1 MSPDHPS
8 PPQALEL
15 TLFAK
20 LFAAVAEEMGIV
32 LHKSAFSPNIKE
44 RRDFSCAVFTCRGE
58 LLAQAAHIPVHLG
71 ALPATLAHVLPRHPL
86 EPGDVL
92 LLNDPYRGGTHLPDL
107 TLVAPVYEKGEGRA
121 RDRGSLPSLHA
132 PLPTRGQVGQVRAT
146 GPDSTKVPPP
156 IRDRG
161 RGLGGGGKGRWPLD
175 PSPNNSLPA
184 FYLAVRAHHAD
195 VGGAHPG
202 SMPLARDLREEGVI
216 IPPAY
221 LCRRGVLQEEFLSEL
236 LASMRAPEE
245 RRGDLA
251 AQLAALH
258 RGQGRLLGLLCRY
271 GRERLAN
278 MAAALLEYSER
289 AMRAEIN
296 AIPDGIYRF
305 EDYLDDDGY
314 GHQDLAIRL
323 TLTIRGPEAVLDFRD
338 TCDQAAGGVNAVPPV
353 VQAACSYAFLCLLPE
368 EYPITQGCFRPL
380 TILTRRG
387 SLLDP
392 VFPAPVAAGNVETSQ
407 RLVDVVFGAL
417 AQALPERIPAA
428 SQGTMNNLAFGGQ
441 DPEGR
446 EFTYYETIAGGM
458 GGGPAGPGLSGA
470 HSHMT
475 NTQNTPIEVLE
486 HDYPVRVERYA
497 FREGSGGAGR
507 HPGGHGLIREFRF
520 LSPVE
525 VSLLTERRRRGPYGL
540 RGGGPGAPGENLLT
554 WPDGRR
560 ETLPAKVNLSLPAG
574 CLLTV
579 LTPGGGGW
587 GEPVLEDGQTEMHH
601 PESGG

>member
-1 MSPDHPS
+1 MSPRHPPS
-8 PPQALEL
+8 TTALEL

-44 RRDFSCAVFTCRGE
+44 RRDFSCAVFTVRGE

-71 ALPATLAHVLPRHPL
+71 ALPATMAHLLPRHAL

-107 TLVAPVYEKGEGRA
+107 TLVGPVYEGPK
-121 RDRGSLPSLHA
+121 DRGGGP
-132 PLPTRGQVGQVRAT
+132 GAT
-146 GPDSTKVPPP
+146 
-156 IRDRG
+156 
-161 RGLGGGGKGRWPLD
+161 
-175 PSPNNSLPA
+175 SPQAPA
-184 FYLAVRAHHAD
+184 FCLAVRAHHAD

-221 LCRRGVLQEEFLSEL
+221 LCRGGVLQEAFLSEL

-258 RGQGRLLGLLCRY
+258 RGQVRLQELLGRH
-271 GRERLAN
+271 GRERLAD
-278 MAAALLEYSER
+278 MAQALLEYSER
-289 AMRAEIN
+289 AMRAEID
-296 AIPDGIYRF
+296 AIPDGTYRF

-314 GHQDLAIRL
+314 GRQDLAIRL
-323 TLTIRGPEAVLDFRD
+323 RLTVRGPEVLLDFTD
-338 TCDQAAGGVNAVPPV
+338 TDDQAAGGVNAVPPV
-353 VQAACSYAFLCLLPE
+353 VQAACYYAFLCLLGE
-368 EYPITQGCFRPL
+368 EYPINQGCFRPL
-380 TILTRRG
+380 RIITRRG

-392 VFPAPVAAGNVETSQ
+392 IFPAPVAAGNVETAQ

-441 DPEGR
+441 DHQGR

-497 FREGSGGAGR
+497 FRDGSGGAGR

-520 LSPVE
+520 LTPVR

-540 RGGGPGAPGENLLT
+540 AGGGPGAPGENLLT

-560 ETLPAKVNLSLPAG
+560 ELLPAKVNLSLPAG
-574 CLLTV
+574 SMLRIS
-579 LTPGGGGW
+579 TPGGGGW
-587 GEPVLEDGQTEMHH
+587 GEPLPDGDR
-601 PESGG
+601 PEAADLKGGAGGENRA